1 MSSFAIEAPVGLLFV
16 EVGPGAL
23 HRVDFLTRRQTFMGQ
38 QVQSETP
45 VFDLSETASPG
56 EKQLAADVAGQ
67 LDEYFD
73 GSRREFDLPLEFDS
87 GSAFQQRVWRAIASI
102 PYGQTASYADIAIAA
117 GAPNAYRAVGSA
129 CGLNPIALIVP
140 CHRVIASGN
149 RLGGYGGG
157 LESKVWLLR
166 HEGVECSG
174 ASKDSLVRSR
184 AGIGL

>member
-1 MSSFAIEAPVGLLFV
+1 VSSFVIDAPVGLLFV
-16 EVGPGAL
+16 EVGPSAL
-23 HRVDFLTRRQTFMGQ
+23 RRVDFLTRRQTFMGQ
-38 QVQSETP
+38 KVEAEVP
-45 VFDLSETASPG
+45 VFDLSESASPI

-67 LDEYFD
+67 IDEYFD
-73 GSRREFDLPLEFDS
+73 GSRRDFDLPLEFDS
-87 GSAFQQRVWRAIASI
+87 GSVFQQRVWQAIAGI
-102 PYGQTASYADIAIAA
+102 PYGETASYADIAMAA

-174 ASKDSLVRSR
+174 ARKDSLVRSR
-184 AGIGL
+184 AGVGI